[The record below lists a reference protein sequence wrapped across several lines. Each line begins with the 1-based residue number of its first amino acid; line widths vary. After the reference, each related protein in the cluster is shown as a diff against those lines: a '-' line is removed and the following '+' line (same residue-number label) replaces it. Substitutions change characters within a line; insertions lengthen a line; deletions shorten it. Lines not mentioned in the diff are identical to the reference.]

1 VSDAATRIDEI
12 GRALEADEA
21 RLGDATESLRSALG
35 ADRVSLAAID
45 ADTGTFEIVE
55 ARGEVL
61 LGRGTCFP
69 LETSTHH
76 ERAAAG
82 APFVAPDFD
91 RCRGFSRPL
100 DRIVRAHGF
109 RAGASLPLRR
119 KAGVTGAINLHFNKP
134 GDAATRGTEL
144 LASILGTLS
153 VALARPEEV
162 VATSVL
168 VCHDDPLVGRGIAR
182 LLEETGG
189 IDTTVARSRADALAA
204 APLRAPDVVIGDEAL
219 DGTRVESW
227 VADLRQAGV
236 DAPLLVIAAHDTR
249 ESLAGAL
256 AAGAAGYVTR
266 GDAEASLH
274 LAVEAIARGQ
284 TWLPPRFEP
293 RYANTLTPREL
304 EVLECLDRGL
314 RFRQVADALGVSQTT
329 VKTHARSLFRKLGAS
344 SRSEATYAARQ
355 RGLLV

>member
-1 VSDAATRIDEI
+1 VSEAAARIREI
-12 GRALEADEA
+12 GRSLEKDETG
-21 RLGDATESLRSALG
+21 LGDAAQDLLTVLG
-35 ADRVSLAAID
+35 ADRVSLSAID
-45 ADTGTFEIVE
+45 ADSGTFEIVE
-55 ARGEVL
+55 ARGETL

-82 APFVAPDFD
+82 TPFVAADFD
-91 RCRGFSRPL
+91 RRRGFSRPL

-109 RAGASLPLRR
+109 RAGASLPLGRR
-119 KAGVTGAINLHFNKP
+119 AGVTGALNLHFNEP
-134 GDAATRGTEL
+134 GDAAARASEL
-144 LASILGTLS
+144 LAPILDALS

-182 LLEETGG
+182 LLEEYGRVE
-189 IDTTVARSRADALAA
+189 TTVARSRADALAA
-204 APLRAPDVVIGDEAL
+204 APLRAPDVLIGDEAL
-219 DGTRVESW
+219 AGARIESW
-227 VADLRQAGV
+227 VADLRRAGV
-236 DAPLLVIAAHDTR
+236 DAPLLVIAARGTR
-249 ESLAGAL
+249 ESLAAAL

-266 GDAEASLH
+266 LDVEASLH

-293 RYANTLTPREL
+293 RSANTLTPREL

-314 RFRQVADALGVSQTT
+314 RFREIADTLGVSQTT
-329 VKTHARSLFRKLGAS
+329 VKTHARSLFRKLDSS

-355 RGLLV
+355 RGLLR